1 MPVSIENRT
10 DTRVLLRLNSGQ
22 NWYLGPGEALD
33 VEPVEVKGNAWL
45 QRLEERRLIVLD
57 RGEGGGEG
65 GEGGEEQPA
74 DAQPGQP
81 VAAGEPPVEGRGA
94 LSAEAAVPVAAEDE
108 PPTSPRPRRIRT
120 ERESE

>member
-1 MPVSIENRT
+1 MPVTIENRT

-45 QRLEERRLIVLD
+45 QRLEERKLIVVD
-57 RGEGGGEG
+57 RGGQKEGQGQEG
-65 GEGGEEQPA
+65 QAQDARGAQPA
-74 DAQPGQP
+74 AS
-81 VAAGEPPVEGRGA
+81 GEPLVEGQGA

-108 PPTSPRPRRIRT
+108 PPTSPRPRRIRS
-120 ERESE
+120 ERGSP

>member
-45 QRLEERRLIVLD
+45 QRLEERRLIAVD
-57 RGEGGGEG
+57 RGEGGEAQSAEG
-65 GEGGEEQPA
+65 QPE
-74 DAQPGQP
+74 QP

-120 ERESE
+120 EREPE